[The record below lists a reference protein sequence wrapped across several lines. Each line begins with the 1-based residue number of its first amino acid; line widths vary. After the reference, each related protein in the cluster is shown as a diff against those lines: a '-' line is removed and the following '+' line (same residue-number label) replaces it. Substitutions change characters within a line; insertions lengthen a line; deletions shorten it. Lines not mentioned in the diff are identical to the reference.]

1 MTQFTSPHNQE
12 AVEKEIDLA
21 QTLIEIE
28 GTGYPDDTYEDG
40 VIAALRWV
48 QGRWPAPTSDAIEH
62 IER

>member
-1 MTQFTSPHNQE
+1 MTQFTSPHDQE

-40 VIAALRWV
+40 VIAALRWM
-48 QGRWPAPTSDAIEH
+48 QGLWSAPTSDAIEH
-62 IER
+62 LER